1 MTNGSESAI
10 LKGHKL
16 SPTAPRYG
24 QTLEH
29 KGRCPSIESLHVDSA
44 HPLHLAVFSSAASAP
59 DLQCI
64 LKKEEKKELPPKK
77 AVAKIEPPRF
87 EMVREEDS
95 LLSSEIALN
104 GLTSLH
110 LNERLTSVHDL
121 AVLKRTVVCSPRLQV
136 IAAASDPQRRY
147 GSVTSRLLTR
157 IRTAR
162 MTGALARLQP
172 ARGCCWRSHQVT
184 RRSAARIHRTVTGA
198 A

>member
-1 MTNGSESAI
+1 MFRLDFAHASQPSTKPGASSPKASPPLPRMTNGSESAI

-110 LNERLTSVHDL
+110 LN
-121 AVLKRTVVCSPRLQV
+121 
-136 IAAASDPQRRY
+136 
-147 GSVTSRLLTR
+147 
-157 IRTAR
+157 
-162 MTGALARLQP
+162 
-172 ARGCCWRSHQVT
+172 
-184 RRSAARIHRTVTGA
+184 
-198 A
+198 